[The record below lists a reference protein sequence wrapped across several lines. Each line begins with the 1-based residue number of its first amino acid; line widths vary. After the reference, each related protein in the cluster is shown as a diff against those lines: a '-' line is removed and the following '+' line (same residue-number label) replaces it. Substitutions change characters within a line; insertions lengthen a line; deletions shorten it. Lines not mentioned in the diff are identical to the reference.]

1 MPLSTHP
8 LFKALQRSAESM
20 PTLAER
26 FAENSQRVQQLT
38 FHVGDELLVDLSRQ
52 QVCPGVLQQ
61 LCELARHMNLPAAI
75 AGLFADNQFNPTEQ
89 RAVLHTALRMP
100 AGSTLEHKGV
110 NVVPAVHAELAK
122 IRRFC
127 EQVHSGKWH
136 GFTGLAITDVVNI
149 GIGGSDLGPAMVCEA
164 LKPYCTTGIRAHFVS
179 NIDPAHLATTLEP
192 LNPATTLFVVSSKS
206 FGTDETMSN
215 AVAARQWLL
224 SACGDDS
231 LIQQHFV
238 AVSTNH
244 RKVVEF
250 SIAAEN
256 MFTFWDWVGGRF
268 SLWSAIGLPIAL
280 AVGFERFEELLA
292 GAHAM
297 DEHLRTTPLEQ
308 NIPVLLALL
317 TVWNH
322 NVLGHASEGVFP
334 YSQLMHR
341 FPAFLQQLNMESNG
355 KSVTLSGE
363 PVSCAT
369 GPIVFGD
376 VGSNSQH
383 AFFQLL
389 HQGTTVVPAEFIGFV
404 NSPYDFAAHRHKLL
418 ANMLAQAE
426 ALAFGKSAAEV
437 EAELRAEGLSEQR
450 IAELLPSKVM
460 PGNRPS
466 TVILCKEL
474 TPHTLGSLIALYEHK
489 TFVQGVLWSV
499 NSFDQWGVELG
510 KKLASGLVGAL
521 AGETDASNHD
531 AATQSL
537 VKQICRWSAPAGSC
551 KPAPA
556 GSCKP

>member
-1 MPLSTHP
+1 MPLSTLP
-8 LFKALQRSAESM
+8 LFAALQHSAQHL
-20 PTLAER
+20 PPLAKR
-26 FAENSQRVQQLT
+26 FQQNSQRAQQLT
-38 FHVGDELLVDLSRQ
+38 FHFGQSLLVDISRQ
-52 QVCPGVLQQ
+52 QVCTTTLAQ
-61 LCELARHMNLPAAI
+61 LCELARQLNLPKAI
-75 AGLFADNQFNPTEQ
+75 AGLFADNCFNPSEQ

-100 AGSTLEHKGV
+100 AGAVLEHNGV
-110 NVVPAVHAELAK
+110 NIIPAVHAELAK
-122 IRRFC
+122 MRRFC
-127 EQVHSGKWH
+127 QRVHNGDWR
-136 GFTGLAITDVVNI
+136 GYTGQPIKDVVNI

-164 LKPYCTTGIRAHFVS
+164 LAPYCTTGIRAHFVS
-179 NIDPAHLATTLEP
+179 NIDPAHLATTLAR
-192 LNPATTLFVVSSKS
+192 LNPATTLFVASSKS

-215 AVAARQWLL
+215 AMAARQWLL
-224 SACGDDS
+224 NACGNPG
-231 LIQQHFV
+231 LVQQHFV
-238 AVSTNH
+238 AVSTNQ

-250 SIAAEN
+250 GIAAEN
-256 MFTFWDWVGGRF
+256 MFEFWSWVGGRF

-280 AVGFERFEELLA
+280 AIGFERFEELLA

-297 DEHLRTTPLEQ
+297 DEHLRTMPFEQ

-363 PVSCAT
+363 QVSSAT
-369 GPIVFGD
+369 GPIVWGD

-389 HQGTTVVPAEFIGFV
+389 HQGTAVVPAEFIGFV
-404 NSPYDFAAHRHKLL
+404 NSPYDFPAHRHKLL

-426 ALAFGKSAAEV
+426 ALAFGKSAADV
-437 EAELRAEGLSEQR
+437 EAELRAEGLSEQS

-474 TPHTLGSLIALYEHK
+474 TPHTLGSLIAMYEHK
-489 TFVQGVLWSV
+489 TFVQGVLWGV

-510 KKLASGLVGAL
+510 KKLASGLVDTLMGK
-521 AGETDASNHD
+521 TDAAAHD
-531 AATQSL
+531 PATQQL
-537 VKQICRWSAPAGSC
+537 VQQIFEWR
-551 KPAPA
+551 K
-556 GSCKP
+556 